1 MSDPNSPIKSDGK
14 SEGANEAPI
23 SVAVDEE
30 LSEQDLDTALGEADP
45 DFLNSMTE
53 LGKDKDLSLAQIVIS
68 DEQQALN
75 DERDA
80 WEKSGRIGKAVFKA
94 FPGIAKLSL
103 LSKKAEFFAFS
114 KVRTIWIYA
123 KNFFYFLAT
132 DGKNKLIGGIKHGV
146 HVVTD
151 QIDEAQRNFRY
162 LSWKLKLSFFGILLL
177 VVGTGFF
184 IYRSMTQGVIPIK
197 NELFI
202 PSMERYA
209 TEVFEYDPET
219 EVEPFYENLR
229 VSGNILLIPKM
240 VVNLRKSAHS
250 GENPMGAFEFF
261 IEGMAPEVAI
271 EVKDR
276 EIEIRDLMQR
286 AIEEFNF
293 DQVES
298 PEGKK
303 SVTDKLRKEINAVLT
318 TGKIKKVWIKTIIV
332 KP

>member
-1 MSDPNSPIKSDGK
+1 MADPNSPTK
-14 SEGANEAPI
+14 SEGKPDGAAEAPI

-30 LSEQDLDTALGEADP
+30 LSDQDLDEALGEADP
-45 DFLNSMTE
+45 EFLKSMTE

-75 DERDA
+75 DERDS
-80 WEKSGRIGKAVFKA
+80 WEKSGRIGLAIYKA

-103 LSKKAEFFAFS
+103 LGKKAEYFFFS
-114 KVRTIWIYA
+114 KVRTIWVYT

-132 DGKNKLIGGIKHGV
+132 DGKKKVFGTIRQGIHA
-146 HVVTD
+146 VTD
-151 QIDEAQRNFRY
+151 RVDEAQRNFRY
-162 LSWKLKLSFFGILLL
+162 LSWKLKLSFFGILVL
-177 VVGTGFF
+177 VAGTGFF
-184 IYRSMTQGVIPIK
+184 IYRSITHGVIPTK
-197 NELFI
+197 DELFI

-209 TEVFEYDPET
+209 SEVFEYDPET

-250 GENPMGAFEFF
+250 GENPMGAFEFY

-303 SVTDKLRKEINAVLT
+303 SVCDKLRKEINAVLT
-318 TGKIKKVWIKTIIV
+318 TGKIKKVWLKTIIV